1 MQDTWVQSLSREDPL
16 EKEMQPTPV
25 FLENFM
31 DRGAWWATVY
41 SIPVSLDIIEWLTL
55 SLSYYSDQTLDN
67 EIAYLEMA
75 IHPNIL
81 D

>member
-1 MQDTWVQSLSREDPL
+1 MGYSPWSRKEL
-16 EKEMQPTPV
+16 EMAEQ
-25 FLENFM
+25 
-31 DRGAWWATVY
+31 
-41 SIPVSLDIIEWLTL
+41 LTL